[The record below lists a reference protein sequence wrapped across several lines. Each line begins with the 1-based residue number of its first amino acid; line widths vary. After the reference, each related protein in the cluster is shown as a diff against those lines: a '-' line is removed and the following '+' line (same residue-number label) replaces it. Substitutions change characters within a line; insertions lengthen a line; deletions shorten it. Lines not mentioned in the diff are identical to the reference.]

1 MIVIVVYGLAR
12 DLTENR
18 IPLFLITR
26 YRKSGS
32 RSNKRL
38 C

>member
-26 YRKSGS
+26 
-32 RSNKRL
+32 
-38 C
+38 